1 MEQIMKKVLRVL
13 VPIILAL
20 AIVLCL
26 AWYLFIYDQEFTRDM
41 LLSGARHFEA
51 AGNHQVAAW
60 FYDCA
65 YRQAEDNDA
74 VAIELAEQHKAAGNY
89 TQAEYTLSHAIADGG
104 GVDLYIALCK
114 TYVEQDKLLD
124 AVTMLDT
131 VSNTEIKAQLD
142 AMRPSAPTTQA
153 EPGFYSQ
160 YISVDISSS
169 AGTLYVTA
177 DGTYPS
183 ISDAPYAEP
192 VTLVDGE
199 NTLYAISVAENGL
212 VSPLSIFGYTVGGV
226 IEKLE
231 FSDRAIAEAV
241 HAMLNLPENKELY
254 TNDLWTITSFT
265 VPADAKSLED
275 LHHFTYLEEL
285 TINAG
290 APDQLSYI
298 SGLAE
303 LVKLTVTGTSV
314 SPEEL
319 KIIGN
324 LPMLEELVLSGCGLT
339 TTTGLENAEK
349 LKVLDLSDNTLR
361 NIDVIA
367 NMPALQTLYLQNNT
381 VTDLS
386 ALSSCKDL
394 RKLDVS
400 HNALTSLSPIGTLTD
415 LYWVNAADNAITEI
429 SQLRNLTDLTHLSLA
444 ANQITDISALAACT
458 ELMELNLSDN
468 AITSILVL
476 EDHMELTHLD
486 FSHNQVTE
494 LPAWSKDIALIEING
509 SYNQLTTLAPLAGL
523 QSLNSIY
530 MDYNAE
536 ITSVEELASCPVLVL
551 VNVYGTKVEEIGAL
565 TKLSIVVNYD
575 PTV

>member
-1 MEQIMKKVLRVL
+1 MKKVLRVL

-231 FSDRAIAEAV
+231 FTDRAIAEAV
-241 HAMLNLPENKELY
+241 HSILNLPDNKELY

-275 LHHFTYLEEL
+275 LQHFTYLEEL

-290 APDQLSYI
+290 APDQLNYI

-303 LVKLTVTGTSV
+303 LVKLTVTDTSV

-339 TTTGLENAEK
+339 TTAGLENADK

-386 ALSSCKDL
+386 VLSGCKNL
-394 RKLDVS
+394 SKLDVS
-400 HNALTSLSPIGTLTD
+400 HNALTSLSPIGSLTD

-494 LPAWSKDIALIEING
+494 LPAWSKDITLIEING

-530 MDYNAE
+530 MDYNPE